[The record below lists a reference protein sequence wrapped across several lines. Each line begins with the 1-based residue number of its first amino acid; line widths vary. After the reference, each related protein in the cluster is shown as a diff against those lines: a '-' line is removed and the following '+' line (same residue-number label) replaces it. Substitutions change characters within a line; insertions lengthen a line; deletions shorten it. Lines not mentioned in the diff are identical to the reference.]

1 MRGGAV
7 PSSTICIFKWGP
19 QSEAAVPGDPQRIS
33 ATRPRLPPA
42 AQGGSHPAPV
52 SHTPSHE
59 VGPPSRADPP
69 QLPPHSPPKA
79 SRAPQAAQSRS
90 RAVRATSRQALPRE
104 PRRETETTHGVG
116 GGGGGKEND
125 PAPGLEEL
133 QPNSP
138 SAPAAARRPLTPFP
152 SAPRPHP
159 SHVRNGAVTPHR
171 SRAEGRWESSP
182 DSESPPLPEQSS
194 SEGF

>member
-1 MRGGAV
+1 M
-7 PSSTICIFKWGP
+7 
-19 QSEAAVPGDPQRIS
+19 E
-33 ATRPRLPPA
+33 
-42 AQGGSHPAPV
+42 
-52 SHTPSHE
+52 
-59 VGPPSRADPP
+59 
-69 QLPPHSPPKA
+69 
-79 SRAPQAAQSRS
+79 
-90 RAVRATSRQALPRE
+90 
-104 PRRETETTHGVG
+104 
-116 GGGGGKEND
+116 END